1 MFTKLV
7 YIWQKLSIS
16 SHEHFQTLLLNFM
29 ESITN
34 TGQLFNCSECFLNR
48 LTSIYLSEAERKHIC
63 THADQLHFSKGEMI
77 LKQGANSTSIG
88 FLHKGIVKFTY
99 QKDAKKSYI
108 MTVVSGPKLIGQ
120 ANLFF
125 REKNIFSI
133 IAVEDCDLCFLPNDK
148 VLRVLEDHG
157 RFLLYLVERSTDMFQ
172 SSIFNF
178 ISLAHNHVMGRIADI
193 LIFLWENV
201 YRNSP
206 YEFTLTRKE
215 ISEFAACSHENVISV
230 LSSFNKEGLIE
241 FQGRKI
247 IIKEIEKLK
256 EISRKG

>member
-1 MFTKLV
+1 
-7 YIWQKLSIS
+7 
-16 SHEHFQTLLLNFM
+16 M
-29 ESITN
+29 ESS
-34 TGQLFNCSECFLNR
+34 GEPYSLFNCDNCFLNSF
-48 LTSIYLSEAERKHIC
+48 TSLYLSDEDRKQIC
-63 THADQLHFSKGEMI
+63 GNANQLQFKKGEMI
-77 LKQGANSTSIG
+77 LKQGATSTSIG

-99 QKDAKKSYI
+99 QKDEKKNYI

-133 IAVEDCDLCFLPNDK
+133 VAVENCNICFLENGK
-148 VLRVLEDHG
+148 VLGVLQNHG
-157 RFLLYLVERSTDMFQ
+157 KFLLSLVERSTDMFQ

-178 ISLAHNHVMGRIADI
+178 ISLAHNHVHGRIADI

-201 YRNSP
+201 YRDSD

-230 LSSFNKEGLIE
+230 LSTYNKEGLISFE
-241 FQGRKI
+241 GRKI
-247 IIKEIEKLK
+247 IIKDLNKLK
-256 EISRKG
+256 EISKNG

>member
-1 MFTKLV
+1 
-7 YIWQKLSIS
+7 
-16 SHEHFQTLLLNFM
+16 M
-29 ESITN
+29 ES
-34 TGQLFNCSECFLNR
+34 TGDIDTLFDCRNCFLSNF
-48 LTSIYLSEAERKHIC
+48 TSLYLGEEERRSIC
-63 THADQLHFSKGEMI
+63 GRANQLHFNKGEVI
-77 LKQGANSTSIG
+77 LKQGATSTSIG

-125 REKNIFSI
+125 KEKNIFSI
-133 IAVEDCDLCFLPNDK
+133 VAVEDCDVCFLDSRTI
-148 VLRVLEDHG
+148 LGVLENQG
-157 RFLLYLVERSTDMFQ
+157 KFLLSMVERSTDMFQ

-178 ISLAHNHVMGRIADI
+178 ISLAHNHVNGRIADI

-206 YEFTLTRKE
+206 YDFTLTRKE

-230 LSSFNKEGLIE
+230 LSTYNKEGLIGFE
-241 FQGRKI
+241 GRKI
-247 IIKEIEKLK
+247 IIKDLDKLK
-256 EISRKG
+256 AISKNG

>member
-1 MFTKLV
+1 MFTILV
-7 YIWQKLSIS
+7 YICTEYSI
-16 SHEHFQTLLLNFM
+16 LNYELFY
-29 ESITN
+29 
-34 TGQLFNCSECFLNR
+34 TGSYKTMDSLNLGPMFKCDNCFLNNI
-48 LTSIYLSEAERKHIC
+48 TSMFLSDEERSAIC
-63 THADQLHFSKGEMI
+63 GSANQLHFKKGEVI

-99 QKDAKKSYI
+99 QKDAKNNYI

-133 IAVEDCDLCFLPNDK
+133 VAVEDCDICFLDSRI
-148 VLRVLEDHG
+148 VLGVLENHG
-157 RFLLYLVERSTDMFQ
+157 KFLISLVERSSDMFQ

-178 ISLAHNHVMGRIADI
+178 ISLAHNHVHGRIADI

-201 YRNSP
+201 YRDSV
-206 YEFTLTRKE
+206 YDFTLTRKE

-230 LSSFNKEGLIE
+230 LSTYNKEGLISFE
-241 FQGRKI
+241 GRKI
-247 IIKEIEKLK
+247 IIKDLNKLK
-256 EISRKG
+256 EISKNG